1 MVTERSRTSRFRQ
14 SCYFFRRRDRRACG
28 VTLLRALRRVPRN
41 KLAGAESV
49 KAVDTG
55 TLFLKKCD
63 TPSRR
68 RAEEREP
75 ICALTASQS
84 YFFASCGTLQ
94 GLLEIRSVP
103 IVFGKTTASTP
114 SSRSN
119 EPRPPLPP
127 RRTRGRLRVVG
138 CCAKE
143 WVVSAHLRLHVP
155 PAWTQLRLFHADRR
169 RHTICSAA
177 VEVLHSAR
185 RHRPEGEHR
194 PRSVRLGSHCG
205 TAWLCKVASKFLHV
219 TRKGEELD
227 EKGRGA
233 RRESET
239 QAHGR
244 GASPRAE
251 ASREHRRLQGHL
263 QSTGMHRH
271 RVLLQSITIR
281 RHAGRGVP
289 APLRGLHLPGAMAR
303 ADCRGNDLSA
313 PPTSVSDTPGHD
325 PAEHFFWTGTGMPR
339 SETLV
344 WRASWISSTISRR
357 SGLAPWRAT

>member
-68 RAEEREP
+68 CAEERES
-75 ICALTASQS
+75 ICVLTASQS

-138 CCAKE
+138 CRAKE
-143 WVVSAHLRLHVP
+143 WVVSAHLRLRVP
-155 PAWTQLRLFHADRR
+155 PAWTQLRLFHAYRR

-185 RHRPEGEHR
+185 RHHPEGEHR
-194 PRSVRLGSHCG
+194 PRSVRLGSHSG
-205 TAWLCKVASKFLHV
+205 TAWLQGGGKVPA
-219 TRKGEELD
+219 RD

-233 RRESET
+233 RRKSET

-251 ASREHRRLQGHL
+251 ASREHRRLHGHL

-281 RHAGRGVP
+281 RVMRDEECQ
-289 APLRGLHLPGAMAR
+289 HLFEDFSPGCDGSSR
-303 ADCRGNDLSA
+303 L
-313 PPTSVSDTPGHD
+313 
-325 PAEHFFWTGTGMPR
+325 PR
-339 SETLV
+339 Q
-344 WRASWISSTISRR
+344 
-357 SGLAPWRAT
+357 